1 MQDSTF
7 LFEINSEDIGI
18 SKLVSQLK
26 LLPSLFKLKDN
37 DTIDMWTIIKKFQ
50 DMSRNKRFLISEE
63 GNIVKLLL
71 LWQATNAESD
81 SIFSTLK
88 YVKTY

>member
-26 LLPSLFKLKDN
+26 LLPSLFELKDN

-50 DMSRNKRFLISEE
+50 DMSRNKRFLISEV

-81 SIFSTLK
+81 GIFSTLK

>member
-7 LFEINSEDIGI
+7 LFEISSEDIGI

-26 LLPSLFKLKDN
+26 LLPSLFELKDN

>member
-7 LFEINSEDIGI
+7 LCEINSEDIGI

-50 DMSRNKRFLISEE
+50 DMSRNKRFLISEV